1 MDLLN
6 DLTVFARVAEQGS
19 FTAAAESLRLSK
31 SAVSKQVAR
40 LEARLGSRLLS
51 RTTRRLTLTETGRV
65 VLGHAERALAEAQA
79 AEAAVQNLQT
89 APRGLLRVNMPMS
102 FGLSHVAPLLPEFLA
117 SYPELRVDVSLN
129 DRRVDLLEEDV
140 DVAIRIGDLRDSTL
154 AARRLAPI
162 RGVVCAAPGYIERYG
177 LPKTPDELKWHH
189 CLIYT
194 YLSEPDIWRFSDGS
208 AVKVNGP
215 MRAHNGEVL
224 LQAARAGLGIVRLPS
239 FLCGEDLAAGR
250 LLPLLEEYRL
260 PDSGVHAVYP
270 ASRHMTPK
278 LRAFIDFLAA
288 RFNADAVDAPWD
300 CRWIHLRQKVAES
313 GLPPPANMLKRRR
326 SQRT

>member
-40 LEARLGSRLLS
+40 LEARLGSRLLT

-65 VLGHAERALAEAQA
+65 VLDHAERALAEAQA

-117 SYPELRVDVSLN
+117 AYPELRVEVSLN

-162 RGVVCAAPGYIERYG
+162 RGVVCAAPSYIERFG
-177 LPKTPDELKWHH
+177 APKTPDELKWHH

-194 YLSEPDIWRFSDGS
+194 YLPEPDIWRFSDGS
-208 AVKVNGP
+208 AVRVNGP
-215 MRAHNGEVL
+215 MRANNGDVL
-224 LQAARAGLGIVRLPS
+224 LQAARGGLGIVRLPS
-239 FLCGEDLAAGR
+239 FLCGNDLADGA
-250 LLPLLEEYRL
+250 LVPLLEEYRL

-270 ASRHMTPK
+270 AGRHMTPK
-278 LRAFIDFLAA
+278 LRAFIDFLAT
-288 RFNADAVDAPWD
+288 RFNAGGIDTPWD

-313 GLPPPANMLKRRR
+313 GLPAPANMLKKRR